1 MKTREQGMLAETI
14 ALKHLQK
21 NGLKLVTQNYH
32 CRGGE
37 IDLIMRDGNDLVF
50 IEVRYRKSSAFGS
63 PIETV
68 TRQKQR
74 RIIHT
79 AQHYLQQHPQIDLC
93 CRFDIVGISSDAPLK
108 WLKNAFQLNY

>member
-21 NGLKLVTQNYH
+21 NGLKLVTKNYH

-37 IDLIMRDGNDLVF
+37 IDLIMRDDADLVF
-50 IEVRYRKSSAFGS
+50 VEVRYRKSSAFGS

-68 TRQKQR
+68 TRQKQQ
-74 RIIHT
+74 RIILT
-79 AQHYLQQHPQIDLC
+79 AQHYLQQNPQLALC
-93 CRFDIVGISSDAPLK
+93 YRFDIVGISDDIDIK
-108 WLKNAFQLNY
+108 WLKNAFQVN